1 MISDF
6 ARIERSAFIS
16 IGFHAA
22 LFGSYLAL
30 KHQKQEQNVVL
41 TKVDFIDLKPEEAVP
56 AAPAPAMQA
65 PKNLADLIRM
75 ALPVFNRPKPPEPVM
90 PKDMPLD
97 KIKPQLKDV
106 SMPKLDIDKKMASSQ
121 EKPLDLKLARLPQ
134 DRQLTDMD
142 ASRRPKLSDLAP
154 MKEESKISLDA
165 VGRVAVARE
174 PHIQINPGRA
184 YAPAM
189 ADMPTAKAAPAAAPA
204 EAPAASALDLS
215 RQFSA
220 RSSPSLPVGYSRGHA
235 ISLATAPRP
244 AAAPVKLPPAPK
256 AAAEEKL
263 AKADGKPKA
272 VEISGP
278 LAKRKVLSSY
288 LPAYP
293 EWAKAQGVEADVVLR
308 FFVGPDGSVL
318 GKMSVERTSGYPKL
332 DKLCE
337 EAIKKWVFAPLPGS
351 EEAQWGFVTFRFRL
365 K

>member
-6 ARIERSAFIS
+6 ARIERSAVIS

-22 LFGSYLAL
+22 LFGSYFAL

-56 AAPAPAMQA
+56 ASPAPAMQA
-65 PKNLADLIRM
+65 PKSLTDLIRM

-106 SMPKLDIDKKMASSQ
+106 SMPKLDLDKKMASSK

-134 DRQLTDMD
+134 DRQLTDM
-142 ASRRPKLSDLAP
+142 AAQRQPKVSDLAQ

-165 VGRVAVARE
+165 VGRVAAPEE
-174 PHIQINPGRA
+174 PHIRINPGRA
-184 YAPAM
+184 YNPAM
-189 ADMPTAKAAPAAAPA
+189 ADMPAAKVAPTAAPA
-204 EAPAASALDLS
+204 EAPSAPALNLS
-215 RQFSA
+215 RQLSS
-220 RSSPSLPVGYSRGHA
+220 RSSPSLPIGYSRGHA
-235 ISLATAPRP
+235 ISLAAAPRP
-244 AAAPVKLPPAPK
+244 AAAPIKLPPAPK
-256 AAAEEKL
+256 AASEEKL
-263 AKADGKPKA
+263 AKAEGKPKA

-308 FFVGPDGSVL
+308 FFVGPDGTVL
-318 GKMSVERTSGYPKL
+318 DKMSVERTSGYPKL